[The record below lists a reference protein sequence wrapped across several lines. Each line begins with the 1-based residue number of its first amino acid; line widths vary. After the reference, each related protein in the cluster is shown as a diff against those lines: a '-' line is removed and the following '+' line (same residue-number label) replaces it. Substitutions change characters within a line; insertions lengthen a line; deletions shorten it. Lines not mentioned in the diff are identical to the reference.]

1 MKILAVLEDEKSI
14 RVQSINGMLFVEEDW
29 MKKKIKVKCLKEAI
43 DYNTFFR

>member
-29 MKKKIKVKCLKEAI
+29 MKKKIRENKREIPKRG
-43 DYNTFFR
+43 N

>member
-29 MKKKIKVKCLKEAI
+29 MKKKIRQKTSEIPKK
-43 DYNTFFR
+43 NNGS